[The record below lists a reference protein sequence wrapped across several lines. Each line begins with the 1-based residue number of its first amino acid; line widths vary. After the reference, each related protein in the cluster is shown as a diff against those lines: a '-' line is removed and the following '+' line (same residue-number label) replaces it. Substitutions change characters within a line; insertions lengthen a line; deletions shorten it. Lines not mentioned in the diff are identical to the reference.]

1 MNFNFNNLKVN
12 FFKIYVCMCTDIK
25 SPKSLAN
32 FNQLL
37 DHLYVCT
44 HTDCVCARA
53 YATVYRKETVPGIRV
68 DR

>member
-12 FFKIYVCMCTDIK
+12 FFKIYVCADIK

-44 HTDCVCARA
+44 HTDCVRARTRLSTGKRQCRA
-53 YATVYRKETVPGIRV
+53 FV
-68 DR
+68 